1 MRTTLTAIT
10 LAGFLLL
17 AATGCVPSIH
27 PLYTPETLA
36 AEPGLPGV
44 WVSDDGSARWDF
56 RPSGTK
62 EYDLRYTERD
72 VKNGAETA
80 ASFSARVVRLG
91 KFRFLDICP
100 VKLEPGNDLY
110 RALFIPSHLFLRLEI
125 EGDKLRLAILDGDWL
140 KKELRGGRVALA
152 HERIGDERS
161 GREILLTASTRELQR
176 FMLAQGGNAKAF
188 PEPGDLMRQR

>member
-1 MRTTLTAIT
+1 M
-10 LAGFLLL
+10 
-17 AATGCVPSIH
+17 
-27 PLYTPETLA
+27 
-36 AEPGLPGV
+36 
-44 WVSDDGSARWDF
+44 
-56 RPSGTK
+56 
-62 EYDLRYTERD
+62 
-72 VKNGAETA
+72 
-80 ASFSARVVRLG
+80 
-91 KFRFLDICP
+91 
-100 VKLEPGNDLY
+100 KLEPGNDLY